1 MPSRRKCAHTTKI
14 ERVPSYAVYHGEE
27 DLDDRLSNDG
37 TLDLSM
43 KKIKMEPS
51 DDNIELSGEGMYLGD
66 ENEVG
71 DIDAGISGKVS
82 GLSGEE
88 VPEDIAPPS
97 DQCEANG
104 KTGAD
109 DTVIADKPA
118 GSHSSKQTP
127 ASASEGNSEE
137 QIVINCNGQPLSPV
151 TGLPLFPQS
160 KGKSTRPFKLYTSN
174 RDLLSGITTQGASS
188 LATYSVPVALTPAV
202 PGAVPITFAS
212 LPLVSG
218 VPMIPTTTSPS
229 TTTSASSSNASTG
242 AGSTSSSTSSTSSTT
257 TTVGAKTTSST
268 TDAHLMTLATEADK
282 ILRERHASEESSTG
296 ATSDMEA
303 TTGDTYSSSGGEET
317 ALLAGEVLKIPS
329 LAGKSGNMNSLTFIQ
344 KRAVEAAQ
352 SVTNPPKNKK
362 KRLALP
368 DTLKDI
374 AYWERRRKN
383 NEAAKRSRDARRA
396 KEDQIAIRAALLE
409 QENMRLKIEVSALK
423 EETAKLRSMLYANN
437 NSHDDS

>member
-37 TLDLSM
+37 TLDLSI
-43 KKIKMEPS
+43 KKIKREPS
-51 DDNIELSGEGMYLGD
+51 DDNIELSREGMYLGD
-66 ENEVG
+66 ENDVG
-71 DIDAGISGKVS
+71 NIDAGISEKVS
-82 GLSGEE
+82 GGSGEE
-88 VPEDIAPPS
+88 LSEDIAPPS

-109 DTVIADKPA
+109 DTDANKP

-127 ASASEGNSEE
+127 ASEGNGEE

-242 AGSTSSSTSSTSSTT
+242 AGSISSSTSSTSSTT

-282 ILRERHASEESSTG
+282 ILRERHASEESSIG

-368 DTLKDI
+368 ETLKDI

-423 EETAKLRSMLYANN
+423 EETVKLRSMLYANN

>member
-37 TLDLSM
+37 TLDLSI
-43 KKIKMEPS
+43 KKIKREPS

-66 ENEVG
+66 ENDVG
-71 DIDAGISGKVS
+71 NIDAGISEKVS
-82 GLSGEE
+82 GGSGEE
-88 VPEDIAPPS
+88 LSEDIAPPS

-109 DTVIADKPA
+109 DADANKP

-127 ASASEGNSEE
+127 ASEGNGEE

-242 AGSTSSSTSSTSSTT
+242 AGSISSSTSSTSSTT

-282 ILRERHASEESSTG
+282 ILRERHASEESSIG

-368 DTLKDI
+368 ETLKDI

-423 EETAKLRSMLYANN
+423 EETVKLRSMLYANN